1 MPGRGPVAMPGRGPV
16 AMLGGGLEVMPGR
29 GPVAMPG
36 RGPVVMPGRGPAGC
50 GCRQLA
56 VPVLCA
62 SWTLA
67 AGVSAPVAAG
77 VSAPGLLLAAA
88 MPLLVWM
95 QDLVGNWDMAAR
107 APLPSA
113 SSGDA
118 AQHFPSRTAVLRGA
132 SM

>member
-1 MPGRGPVAMPGRGPV
+1 VLSPGDAGQGTSGDAGQGTGGNAGRGT
-16 AMLGGGLEVMPGR
+16 GGD
-29 GPVAMPG
+29 
-36 RGPVVMPGRGPAGC
+36 AGQ
-50 GCRQLA
+50 GTSGDAGQGTSGDAGQGTGWLRLPQLA

-62 SWTLA
+62 SWTL
-67 AGVSAPVAAG
+67 AAG

-95 QDLVGNWDMAAR
+95 QDLVGNRDMAAR

-113 SSGDA
+113 SSGDG
-118 AQHFPSRTAVLRGA
+118 AQHFPSRSAVLGGA